1 MARLNAAPW
10 VRLVSAGT
18 CAVAVGT
25 DYHEAYRDG
34 VLVGAADLAAL
45 LGRALGDY
53 AGDDGLVWEGT
64 WDQCASPDYRG
75 GAGLDGWPARFRVA
89 RTENVA

>member
-1 MARLNAAPW
+1 MERLNTEPW
-10 VRLVSAGT
+10 VLLVSAGS

-34 VLVGAADLAAL
+34 LLVGTADVAAV
-45 LGRALGDY
+45 LGAALGDY
-53 AGDDGLVWEGT
+53 AGGDHLSWQGSWA
-64 WDQCASPDYRG
+64 QCASPAYRG
-75 GAGLDGWPARFRVA
+75 TELDAWPALFRIT